1 MRVQKNII
9 TFLGKMMNL
18 ILEKGSDN
26 KLCELPM
33 SCLFFKKSGKSTGVY
48 PGLTRDLQNQLS
60 DSSNFSSIENKWPGE
75 IQAVICKLY
84 AVVDFF
90 SWTLASF
97 FFLMHQGYTAIDS
110 SETASLAAGM
120 QTCFGALSC
129 IHGFHSDTFSRGRD
143 HSYQTSP
150 LLHVD

>member
-60 DSSNFSSIENKWPGE
+60 DSSNFSSIQNK
-75 IQAVICKLY
+75 
-84 AVVDFF
+84 
-90 SWTLASF
+90 
-97 FFLMHQGYTAIDS
+97 
-110 SETASLAAGM
+110 
-120 QTCFGALSC
+120 
-129 IHGFHSDTFSRGRD
+129 
-143 HSYQTSP
+143 
-150 LLHVD
+150 